1 MHLKKVAHVP
11 QILSSMKEIKR
22 DNYLNQLIS
31 SKQNGL
37 IKIITGIRR
46 CGKSY
51 LLFRLFRNHLL
62 ADGIASD
69 HIISLALDDILNEEY
84 CDPKKL
90 LLYIKGCIKDSQ
102 NYYVL
107 LDEVQMINNFVGALN
122 SLLHIDNVDIYVT
135 GSNSKFLSSDIATE
149 FRGRGDEIRI
159 YPLSFSEYMSVY
171 EGDKQDAWRDYI
183 TYGGLP
189 LSLSLD
195 TQQKK
200 VTYLHNLYSTVY
212 LKDLIDRNNIKKS
225 TEFDVLVKV
234 MASSIGSPCNPNKLS
249 NTFKS
254 VSNADLA
261 PITIDNYLGFLQ
273 DAFVIEKA
281 MRYDIKGKK
290 YIGTLSKY
298 YFVDLG
304 LRNSLL
310 DFRQIEET
318 HLMENVIYNELR
330 CRGFLVDVGMVET
343 RTRTEQKGM
352 IRKQLEVDFVVNSG
366 SKRYYIQS
374 ALALPDKEKIE
385 QESASLKHISDNF
398 QKIIIVKDNIVS
410 YHNDAGIL
418 FVNLFDFLLQRDFLK

>member
-1 MHLKKVAHVP
+1 MAHVP
-11 QILSSMKEIKR
+11 EILSSMKEIKR
-22 DNYLNQLIS
+22 EYYLNQLIS

-37 IKIITGIRR
+37 IKIVTGIRR

-51 LLFRLFRNHLL
+51 LLFKLFRDHLL
-62 ADGIASD
+62 ADGISPD
-69 HIISLALDDILNEEY
+69 HIISLALDDILNDEY

-90 LLYIKGCIKDSQ
+90 LHYIKVNIKDSEIH
-102 NYYVL
+102 YVL
-107 LDEVQMINNFVGALN
+107 LDEVQMVNNFVGALN
-122 SLLHIDNVDIYVT
+122 SLLHIDNVDVYVT

-159 YPLSFSEYMSVY
+159 YPLSFSEYVSAY
-171 EGDKQDAWRDYI
+171 DGNKEDAWRDYI
-183 TYGGLP
+183 TYGSLP
-189 LSLSLD
+189 LILSLD

-200 VTYLHNLYSTVY
+200 VSYLRNLYTTVY
-212 LKDLIDRNNIKKS
+212 LKDLIDRNNVKKNS
-225 TEFDVLVKV
+225 EFDSLVKV
-234 MASSIGSPCNPNKLS
+234 MASSVGSPCNPNKLS

-254 VSNADLA
+254 VSNADLS
-261 PITIDNYLGFLQ
+261 PLTIDNYLGFLQ
-273 DAFVIEKA
+273 EAFLIEKA

-330 CRGFLVDVGMVET
+330 CRGYLVDVGMVET
-343 RTRTEQKGM
+343 RTRTPQQGM
-352 IRKQLEVDFVVNSG
+352 MRKQLEVDFVVNNG

-410 YHNDAGIL
+410 HHNEAGIL
-418 FVNLFDFLLQRDFLK
+418 FISLFDFLLQQNILE